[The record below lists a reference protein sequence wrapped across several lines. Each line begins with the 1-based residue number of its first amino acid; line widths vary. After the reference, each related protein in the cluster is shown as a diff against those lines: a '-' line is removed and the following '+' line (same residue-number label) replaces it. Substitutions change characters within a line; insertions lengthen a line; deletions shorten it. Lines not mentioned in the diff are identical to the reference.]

1 MGSSNEKER
10 ERERDKDIKLT
21 DLFDVDMLQRM
32 QDAFSNMTGLAA
44 VITDAYGVALT
55 KSKRIR
61 FASFVLRNR
70 RAAAPLIAVE
80 IS

>member
-10 ERERDKDIKLT
+10 ERERDKDITLT

-44 VITDAYGVALT
+44 VITDANGVAVT
-55 KSKRIR
+55 KGSNFTDFCALYTRPFRITVMR
-61 FASFVLRNR
+61 D
-70 RAAAPLIAVE
+70 
-80 IS
+80 